1 VTVGIGNPEIS
12 VPLAPTGLAGLID
25 GLAVVLLVIALAGV
39 ATHQHERGVWL
50 VGVQSSVL
58 AAVGFAIALAT
69 GAPHVFAA
77 AILTV
82 VVKVVVIPTVLLRVL
97 QRVRLRHESE
107 PAVPAKPA
115 MLAAIGLVLVAY
127 RAARELDLPGAV
139 PTLHALPISLALVL
153 IGLLL
158 MVSRRTALSQVL
170 GLITMENGVYLAAL
184 FATYGLPLAVE
195 ISVFFDL
202 LVGVL
207 LMGVFVARIYETF
220 ASTDTDQLRSLRH

>member
-1 VTVGIGNPEIS
+1 MVGLWHPEIS
-12 VPLAPTGLAGLID
+12 AILAPAGLARLID
-25 GLAVVLLVIALAGV
+25 GLAVLLLVVALVGV
-39 ATHQHERGVWL
+39 ATYQLERGVWL
-50 VGVQSSVL
+50 VGAQALVL
-58 AAVGFAIALAT
+58 AAVAFTIAVAT
-69 GAPHVFAA
+69 GALHVYAA
-77 AILTV
+77 ALLTV
-82 VVKVVVIPTVLLRVL
+82 AIKVVVIPTVLLRVL

-115 MLAAIGLVLVAY
+115 MLVAIGLVLIAY
-127 RAARELDLPGAV
+127 RAAHELDLPGAV
-139 PTLHALPISLALVL
+139 LTAHALPVSLALVL

-158 MVSRRTALSQVL
+158 MVGRRRALSQVL

-195 ISVFFDL
+195 ICVFFDV

-207 LMGVFVARIYETF
+207 LMGVFVARINETF